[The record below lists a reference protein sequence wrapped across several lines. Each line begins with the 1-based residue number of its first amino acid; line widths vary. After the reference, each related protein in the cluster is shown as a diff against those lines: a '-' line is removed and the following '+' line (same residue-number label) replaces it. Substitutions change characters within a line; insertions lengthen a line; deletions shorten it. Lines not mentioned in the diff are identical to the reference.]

1 MMDVYSKT
9 GRWKL
14 YLAILGVLI
23 ALLPVFYSNYLAQN
37 LAEREKTHVEL
48 LVRTLKEI
56 SLNQNYDQD
65 MTYQVEVLEKLNNVS
80 VVTVNHNG
88 DVQLHNYPENV
99 DTSAVL
105 KRVRASGIQPLTTPD
120 YEAIYWE
127 YPKILTLIRYF
138 PLLQLFLLLVY
149 VAIGYA
155 VFNLTR
161 KEEQNRV
168 WVGMA
173 KETAHQLG
181 TPISG
186 IMGWIENLK
195 SPDTDPEQAAE
206 IVRHMEQDVFKLQQV
221 SDRFSKIGSKPELHP
236 CSLLQELLE
245 AKRYMQV
252 RASRHIVFDFP
263 DEEDQD
269 YWVDINPNLFSWV
282 LENLLRNALDAME
295 GEGKIM
301 ARISK
306 HHHMIHLEITDTG
319 KGIPAGKFDT
329 IFRPGYSTKLRG
341 WGLGLS
347 LAKRI
352 IENYHNGR
360 IYVKD
365 SAIDQGT
372 TFMIELRE
380 SEDGIRK
387 LEN

>member
-1 MMDVYSKT
+1 
-9 GRWKL
+9 
-14 YLAILGVLI
+14 
-23 ALLPVFYSNYLAQN
+23 
-37 LAEREKTHVEL
+37 
-48 LVRTLKEI
+48 
-56 SLNQNYDQD
+56 
-65 MTYQVEVLEKLNNVS
+65 
-80 VVTVNHNG
+80 
-88 DVQLHNYPENV
+88 
-99 DTSAVL
+99 
-105 KRVRASGIQPLTTPD
+105 
-120 YEAIYWE
+120 
-127 YPKILTLIRYF
+127 
-138 PLLQLFLLLVY
+138 
-149 VAIGYA
+149 
-155 VFNLTR
+155 
-161 KEEQNRV
+161 
-168 WVGMA
+168 
-173 KETAHQLG
+173 
-181 TPISG
+181 
-186 IMGWIENLK
+186 
-195 SPDTDPEQAAE
+195 
-206 IVRHMEQDVFKLQQV
+206 
-221 SDRFSKIGSKPELHP
+221 
-236 CSLLQELLE
+236 
-245 AKRYMQV
+245 MQV